1 MEESE
6 RAALNELSGAIIG
19 AAIEVHRTLGP
30 GYLEQLYESALCVEL
45 RARGIPFV
53 RQPVIEVAYKGEVIG
68 EGRLDLLVDGRI
80 VVELKSVELVL
91 GLHSAQLLSY
101 LKAMKLHL
109 GLLINFNVARLTD
122 GGVQRVIR
130 D

>member
-1 MEESE
+1 V
-6 RAALNELSGAIIG
+6 G
-19 AAIEVHRTLGP
+19 
-30 GYLEQLYESALCVEL
+30 
-45 RARGIPFV
+45 
-53 RQPVIEVAYKGEVIG
+53 YKGETIG

-91 GLHSAQLLSY
+91 GLHTAQVLSY
-101 LKAMKLHL
+101 LKALNLKL